1 MTEKYPVG
9 RRTILTPELQENIIQ
24 ALRGG
29 NYLDDAARYAGV
41 AERTVYQWIQKGR
54 QAREALEEGVE
65 PTANELLYI
74 QFAQAVEKARSDA
87 VVRNL
92 TIIQK
97 AANDGQWQAA
107 AWYLER
113 TNPKKWGRYET
124 VEVTGEGTTVSV
136 EISAKDALYQKLAA
150 MEERAIQAIEV
161 QSRELPPE
169 VS

>member
-9 RRTILTPELQENIIQ
+9 RRTILTSELQDNIVQ

-54 QAREALEEGVE
+54 MAREALEDGVE

-113 TNPKKWGRYET
+113 TNPRKWGRYET
-124 VEVTGEGTTVSV
+124 VEVTGDSVVTVAVSP
-136 EISAKDALYQKLAA
+136 KDALREKLAA
-150 MEERAIQAIEV
+150 MEERALLAIEV
-161 QSRELPPE
+161 QARDVTEGS
-169 VS
+169 